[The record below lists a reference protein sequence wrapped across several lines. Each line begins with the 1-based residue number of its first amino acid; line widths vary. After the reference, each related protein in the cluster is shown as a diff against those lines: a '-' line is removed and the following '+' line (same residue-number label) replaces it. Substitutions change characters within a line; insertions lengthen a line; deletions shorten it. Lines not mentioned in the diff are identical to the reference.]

1 MVRPTPQRPPVAA
14 IQAATDANATIEAL
28 MARVAALEQAL
39 NNKEKGDLS
48 ERPGSDILGNTTL
61 ASQSNLIPSSRSPSV
76 DTDEDHPPGD
86 QAGPRALLDYNVQI
100 AAVALAQ
107 LSLAPRTEYI
117 GSGTVLC
124 ALHKLG
130 EPELWRYPYPQ
141 SALMMTNQMPA
152 ITKPGSP
159 HPVISPIRRLISQLP
174 SRAHTDD
181 LLDSFF
187 AARNAEIGLSELW
200 FRTACQQMWYHLD
213 LRCSPECLSH
223 GGCQACSEEINPHW
237 LSLLFALLALSP
249 SSGLNAIHYAN
260 NSLAARRIVDDILL
274 SSPASEGSVH
284 GGVLSCLAAAL
295 LSAYL
300 ADRGRVSEAWKLCGS
315 ALRCVKEYPQWRLLI

>member
-1 MVRPTPQRPPVAA
+1 
-14 IQAATDANATIEAL
+14 
-28 MARVAALEQAL
+28 MARVAALEKAL
-39 NNKEKGDLS
+39 SNKEHGDFS
-48 ERPGSDILGNTTL
+48 EKPGSDILGNSTL
-61 ASQSNLIPSSRSPSV
+61 ASQSNLIPSSRSSS
-76 DTDEDHPPGD
+76 DDDDDDSSSTD
-86 QAGPRALLDYNVQI
+86 QAGPRALLDYNVQV

-107 LSLAPRTEYI
+107 LSLAPRTEYV

-141 SALMMTNQMPA
+141 SALMMTSQLSGLSKSGASQPA
-152 ITKPGSP
+152 
-159 HPVISPIRRLISQLP
+159 ISPIRRLISQLP
-174 SRAHTDD
+174 SRAQIDD

-187 AARNAEIGLSELW
+187 AARNSEIGLSELW

-213 LRCSPECLSH
+213 LRCSPDCLSQ
-223 GGCQACSEEINPHW
+223 GGCQACREEINPHW
-237 LSLLFALLALSP
+237 LSLIFALLALSP
-249 SSGLNAIHYAN
+249 GSGQNAIHYAN

-274 SSPASEGSVH
+274 SSPAYSATEGSVH

-315 ALRCVKEYPQWRLLI
+315 ALR